1 MTVNSDADMPSC
13 AASAKFSAGTP
24 VGAKPVGADPAQG
37 KPPSRSVLRDTA
49 LFCNLPDE
57 HLSEISQL
65 LCSKVLPVGTDVLTV
80 KNPGDHVYI
89 LIEGS
94 VKMYLKHADG
104 SDVILGILGRGEV
117 LGEVSGVDGKCP
129 SANVAT
135 LEKSYFLCIER
146 HLLWKLMQ
154 TMPILG
160 YNVAC
165 ILARRLRVATAQ
177 IHSFATLDV
186 DGRVARQLLA
196 FAHEYGRKDQNG
208 GVLIPLQITQTDL
221 ADLVGASRVRVN
233 RVLMEFKKHSYVST
247 DANHRITLRN
257 IEALRERC
265 HSLA

>member
-1 MTVNSDADMPSC
+1 MTVKSDADMPSR
-13 AASAKFSAGTP
+13 AASAKYSGDTPAG
-24 VGAKPVGADPAQG
+24 G
-37 KPPSRSVLRDTA
+37 KPPLRSGLRDTA

-57 HLSEISQL
+57 HLSEISRL
-65 LCSKVLPVGTDVLTV
+65 LCSKVLPAGTDVLTV
-80 KNPGDHVYI
+80 KRPSDHVYV

-94 VKMYLKHADG
+94 VKIYLKHADG

-129 SANVAT
+129 SANVVT
-135 LEKSYFLCIER
+135 LEKSHFICIER
-146 HLLWKLMQ
+146 ELLWKLMQ

-165 ILARRLRVATAQ
+165 ILARRLRLATAQ
-177 IHSFATLDV
+177 IHSFATLDA

-196 FAHEYGRKDQNG
+196 FAQEYGRKDQSG
-208 GVLIPLQITQTDL
+208 GILIPLQLTQTDL

-233 RVLMEFKKHSYVST
+233 RVLMEFKKHNYISMDT
-247 DANHRITLRN
+247 NHRITLRN
-257 IEALRERC
+257 SEALRERC